1 MSKEAEL
8 IRLRIYRGKQEVE
21 ETEMYQTTP
30 SQMNEL
36 TTVNFNPDP
45 KEMSRWMCR
54 FRWDKRKG
62 QPKPKTATLQVLKR
76 LPQEKEMYVEIAS
89 KKIEFSKHFG
99 PEFGEKTVQMDISE
113 GVRGIYV
120 KSITFYA
127 QVKQFHKRDS
137 ELFDRCVE
145 WRREKHKMQ
154 QERNK
159 IQSLAR
165 QADNM
170 EIKKERVYELKKR
183 NTAPDISLLFDQL

>member
-1 MSKEAEL
+1 
-8 IRLRIYRGKQEVE
+8 
-21 ETEMYQTTP
+21 
-30 SQMNEL
+30 
-36 TTVNFNPDP
+36 
-45 KEMSRWMCR
+45 
-54 FRWDKRKG
+54 
-62 QPKPKTATLQVLKR
+62 
-76 LPQEKEMYVEIAS
+76 MYVEIAS

-113 GVRGIYV
+113 GVTGIYV

-145 WRREKHKMQ
+145 WRREKYKMQ
-154 QERNK
+154 QERNQ

-183 NTAPDISLLFDQL
+183 NTAPDISLLFDQLQNRANETEPNQGSKYSAFGIGDTRAENMLKS